1 LKIREEE
8 AIMKKLVLSKTVLVI
23 LMLIV
28 SGTLAAVTSGVMV
41 QTVAG
46 PQGDIGPKGETGL
59 AGPQGLTG
67 DTGPTGAAG
76 PAGPTGAT
84 GANGAQGTTGDTG
97 ATGATGPT
105 GPTGA
110 TGLTGTTGATGPT
123 GPTGTQGLL
132 GDTGATGP
140 QGAKGEIGETGATG
154 ATGAVGATGATGAIG
169 PTGPAGT
176 GVVISYN
183 DTYAHSSIS
192 LSTEYK
198 TVSNVT
204 ITPPSNG
211 YVILNVNAMAATG
224 GDQTIAALGLG
235 TTIDAYPNLLN
246 TFAGTNGNADATTYW
261 PMTLQTVVPVT
272 EGNTYT
278 FFANAYLLT
287 AMHPANLYYI
297 YMTGVF
303 YPA

>member
-67 DTGPTGAAG
+67 DTGPTGATG

-84 GANGAQGTTGDTG
+84 GANGAQGPKGDTG
-97 ATGATGPT
+97 S
-105 GPTGA
+105 
-110 TGLTGTTGATGPT
+110 
-123 GPTGTQGLL
+123 TGTQGFL

-154 ATGAVGATGATGAIG
+154 ATGAQGAKGDTGITGATGTVGATGATGATG

-192 LSTEYK
+192 LTTEYK

-204 ITPPSNG
+204 ITAPSNG

-246 TFAGTNGNADATTYW
+246 TFAGTNGDADATTYW

>member
-1 LKIREEE
+1 LKIREVEG
-8 AIMKKLVLSKTVLVI
+8 IMKKLILSKTVLVI
-23 LMLIV
+23 LILIT
-28 SGTLAAVTSGVMV
+28 SGTLAVVTSGVIV
-41 QTVAG
+41 QTVAK
-46 PQGDIGPKGETGL
+46 PQGDVGPKGDTGL
-59 AGPQGLTG
+59 
-67 DTGPTGAAG
+67 
-76 PAGPTGAT
+76 
-84 GANGAQGTTGDTG
+84 TG
-97 ATGATGPT
+97 ATGATGPA

-110 TGLTGTTGATGPT
+110 
-123 GPTGTQGLL
+123 
-132 GDTGATGP
+132 
-140 QGAKGEIGETGATG
+140 QGATGATG
-154 ATGAVGATGATGAIG
+154 ATGAQGIKGDTGT
-169 PTGPAGT
+169 TGPAGT
-176 GVVISYN
+176 GVVIRYN

-204 ITPPSNG
+204 LTAPSNG
-211 YVILNVNAMAATG
+211 YVILNVNAMAATE

-235 TTIDAYPNLLN
+235 TTIGAYPNLLN
-246 TFAGTNGNADATTYW
+246 TFAGTNGDADATTYW
-261 PMTLQTVVPVT
+261 PMTLQTIVPVT

>member
-1 LKIREEE
+1 
-8 AIMKKLVLSKTVLVI
+8 MKKLVLSKTVLLI

-28 SGTLAAVTSGVMV
+28 SGTLAVVTSGVIV

-46 PQGDIGPKGETGL
+46 PQGDIGPTGATGL

-67 DTGPTGAAG
+67 DTGPTGATG

-84 GANGAQGTTGDTG
+84 GANGAQGPKGDTG
-97 ATGATGPT
+97 S
-105 GPTGA
+105 
-110 TGLTGTTGATGPT
+110 
-123 GPTGTQGLL
+123 TGTQGLL

-154 ATGAVGATGATGAIG
+154 ATGAQGAKGDTGITGATGTVGATGATGATG

-192 LSTEYK
+192 LTTEYK

-204 ITPPSNG
+204 ITAPSNG

-246 TFAGTNGNADATTYW
+246 TFAGTNGDADATTYW

-303 YPA
+303 YPT